1 MNAKKFLSW
10 VLALGLILSTLAA
23 CAPAATPAPEVS
35 QPTPVPDT
43 EKFKGQVI
51 RALAFEGYTDDAL
64 VKDFEEMYGVTVE
77 EVYVYSNEDIFSNL
91 KAGGGS
97 TFDLVTPT
105 SDIWPMLIDQGLVQ
119 PLDTTKLKNYQDL
132 TQTMRELPGTSK
144 DGQVYGVPF
153 SWGADVLVYNTDVFP
168 TPPDS
173 YGVLFDE
180 QYKGKIVGWDNAAT
194 LAITGLFMDYE
205 KPFTTEATQLAAVKA
220 KLCEQNPLIRIY
232 ASQISDYQNVF
243 QSGDG
248 VVGVSG
254 GTETATAMKTAGVT
268 NIEWTIPKEG
278 TLAWVDGL
286 FVAKGA
292 KNVELVH
299 LLIDHLIAPK
309 AQAQLHID
317 HGYGLA
323 NPKAYDLLPAEKVEQ
338 LKRQDPGQNKD
349 KRFEPWSPVEDYDLW
364 IQTWNEIKAGCQ

>member
-1 MNAKKFLSW
+1 MNAKKLLLSI
-10 VLALGLILSTLAA
+10 LAITLILAILTA
-23 CAPAATPAPEVS
+23 CAPAATPTPEVI
-35 QPTPVPDT
+35 QPTQVPLE
-43 EKFKGQVI
+43 EKYKGQTI
-51 RALAFEGYTDDAL
+51 RALAFEGYTDESL
-64 VKDFEEMYGVTVE
+64 VKDFEDKYGVTIE

-119 PLDTTKLKNYQDL
+119 PMDTSKLTNYQDL
-132 TQTMRELPGTSK
+132 TKTMRELAGTSK
-144 DGQVYGVPF
+144 DGKIYGVPF
-153 SWGADVLVYNTDVFP
+153 SWGADVVVYNKDVFT

-173 YGVLFDE
+173 YSVLFDE
-180 QYKGKIVGWDNAAT
+180 QYKQKIVGWDNAAT
-194 LAITGLFMDYE
+194 LAITGLYMGYK
-205 KPFTTEATQLAAVKA
+205 KPFTTEPTQLAAVKA
-220 KLCEQNPLIRIY
+220 KLCEQYPLIRIY
-232 ASQISDYQNVF
+232 AAQISDYQNVF

-254 GTETATAMKTAGVT
+254 GTEVVTALKTAGVT
-268 NIEWTIPKEG
+268 NFEWTIPKEG

-286 FVAKGA
+286 FIPTGA
-292 KNVELVH
+292 KNIELVQ

-309 AQAQLHID
+309 AQSQLHMNQ
-317 HGYGLA
+317 GYGLS
-323 NPKAYDLLPAEKVEQ
+323 NPKAYDLLPADKVEQ
-338 LKRQDPGQNKD
+338 LKRQDPGNNTD